1 MTPEERRSVLASQIH
16 QMKIIENRSLKKLR
30 YVSARSMVLDECLRD
45 ILRYANNGIKE
56 RHGDEESIAKDLKNM
71 MFQAQRKIN
80 ELRSNY
86 DA

>member
-1 MTPEERRSVLASQIH
+1 MTPEERMKELASQIY
-16 QMKIIENRSLKKLR
+16 QIKIIKNRSLKKLR
-30 YVSARSMVLDECLRD
+30 YMSERSMILEECLRD
-45 ILRYANNGIKE
+45 ILRYANKGIKE

-71 MFQAQRKIN
+71 MFKAQKKID

>member
-1 MTPEERRSVLASQIH
+1 MTPEERMKELASQIY
-16 QMKIIENRSLKKLR
+16 QIKIIENRSLKKLR
-30 YVSARSMVLDECLRD
+30 YMSERSMILEECLRD
-45 ILRYANNGIKE
+45 ILRYANKGIKE

-71 MFQAQRKIN
+71 MFKAQKKID

>member
-1 MTPEERRSVLASQIH
+1 MTPEERMKELASQIY
-16 QMKIIENRSLKKLR
+16 QIKIIENGLHKKLR
-30 YVSARSMVLDECLRD
+30 YVLARSMVLEECLRD

-71 MFQAQRKIN
+71 MFQAQRKID